1 MAAASHWKGN
11 MKRISILL
19 LGIATLLLGACDAVV
34 GIRGNGNI
42 VTDVRQVGEFDEID
56 ASGGLRVEWQS
67 GPPSL
72 RITTDENLLPYID
85 NRISGKMLTVRNRS
99 HKSLRPT
106 HHINVVI
113 TSPHLRGADLSGA
126 VDLNARG
133 LSGAK
138 FYIRASGASDVTL
151 DGNVDEFLADL
162 TGASDLRAQGLQT
175 KSSEMSTTG
184 AASAKISVSETLRV
198 NITGAGDVTYY
209 GNPKTIEKHVTGA
222 GSIHRKD

>member
-1 MAAASHWKGN
+1 
-11 MKRISILL
+11 MKRIGIFSI
-19 LGIATLLLGACDAVV
+19 GIAALLLGACDVV
-34 GIRGNGNI
+34 GIRGNGHV

-56 ASGGLRVEWQS
+56 ASGGMRIEWQS

-85 NRISGKMLTVRNRS
+85 NRISDHTLRLHSRKP
-99 HKSLRPT
+99 LRPT
-106 HHINVVI
+106 HHLSVVI
-113 TSPHLRGADLSGA
+113 TSPHLHGVDLSGA

-133 LSGAK
+133 IGGPK

-151 DGNVDEFLADL
+151 DGNADEFLADL

-175 KSSEMSTTG
+175 KSVEMSTTG

-198 NITGAGDVTYY
+198 HITGAGDVVYY

-222 GSIHRKD
+222 GSIHHKD